1 MEQNKLIC
9 RNSMSA
15 KLLVISK
22 NATIDHRVDPNTG
35 KDFFTCGDITGYIS
49 PNALKALNEGQ
60 DIDAFRYAEVSKDNG
75 QTWIHCLW
83 VDGNQKCSNA
93 KDMSLKYIN
102 ETIYGEVKVVE
113 RGDGAYAVLD
123 KNDNEIVPFGKY
135 AWIDGFD
142 HGLARV
148 RIGYSQNTITVLTLD
163 GPISPWR
170 KWGIINK
177 QGEEVLPVIYDNIWN
192 FKGKNRLSTY
202 VESKERGGE
211 EVFFHDLDNS
221 IPYPKWKY
229 NSHRAYN
236 DDYGTHFGEYEG
248 SYAQDIMG
256 YSDDVINDAF
266 EGDPDAYWNI
276 D

>member
-1 MEQNKLIC
+1 MGQIKLIS
-9 RNSMSA
+9 RNEMTA
-15 KLLVISK
+15 KQLVISK
-22 NATIDHRVDPNTG
+22 NKTIDHRVDPATG

-49 PNALKALNEGQ
+49 PNAVKALNEGQ

-75 QTWIHCLW
+75 ISWIPCLM
-83 VDGNQKCSNA
+83 VAGNKSA
-93 KDMSLKYIN
+93 KYIK

-113 RGDGAYAVLD
+113 RRDGAYAVLD

-148 RIGYSQNTITVLTLD
+148 RIGYSANTITVLTID
-163 GPISPWR
+163 GPINAWH

-211 EVFFHDLDNS
+211 EVFFHDLDDS

-229 NSHRAYN
+229 NSRRAYN
-236 DDYGTHFGEYEG
+236 DDYGTRYGEYEG